1 MYIVY
6 IQKPR
11 LLSHDPVKYYLSGI
25 ERYLKYELL
34 NFLIY
39 ENIQRVLEL
48 GLNCNSHKPYL
59 MPQR

>member
-25 ERYLKYELL
+25 ERYLKNELL

-39 ENIQRVLEL
+39 ENIQRVNLVL
-48 GLNCNSHKPYL
+48 IAIVINHA
-59 MPQR
+59 